1 MSRGNTTRMD
11 YVVKEG
17 DNLCKIAK
25 QQYNITNDGEAYKK
39 ALQIAEENGLKDPN
53 LIFTGNT
60 LKLANLESPA
70 NEDSL
75 NKNKSV
81 DEAEDE
87 FLNKYTEY
95 QAKSKSFAIDAYNK
109 SVPENE
115 KLPSE
120 VSFNPQTD
128 SNVAIVD
135 PGVFKL
141 DTKDKIAGYKE
152 AMLNFASKEITS
164 SDTSKNGAVEFNEF
178 YAYNNRIYQETYSS
192 QENTDTSSL
201 KVIFEAL
208 DINGDNELSKEEIAN
223 GYIMQDASS
232 QYKDGDIK
240 ALNAQGEVTRA
251 YDGVIDV
258 RTTPRLDLL
267 EENYNIFFPKK

>member
-1 MSRGNTTRMD
+1 MD
-11 YVVKEG
+11 YVIKEG

-25 QQYNITNDGEAYKK
+25 QQYSITNDGEAYKK

-60 LKLANLESPA
+60 LKLANIDSPA

-75 NKNKSV
+75 NKSKSA

-87 FLNKYTEY
+87 FLNKYNEY

-128 SNVAIVD
+128 SNVTIVD

-164 SDTSKNGAVEFNEF
+164 SDTNKNGAVEFNEF